1 MPNTECAK
9 IVQPV
14 EPKPQSHLSKLTLTL
29 CSNTLGVTSCDKEYA
44 SEYSILG
51 TAVTTSFASRGKTAI
66 KFLLIC
72 GIVSSLLYI
81 AADIFA
87 ANFFYPGYSY
97 TAHQVSELSAVGAPT
112 RLLWIIMTGVWTPL
126 VIAFAI
132 GVWLSA
138 GRKNLLRATSLLLV
152 AFGVI
157 GLSWVLFAPMHLRG
171 TVALATDAMHIV
183 FAGAQVLVMV
193 LFIALGSGASRTRF
207 RIYSIVT
214 IVVMLAFG
222 ALAGTAAPAIAMG
235 QPTPFFGIIER
246 VSVYLPIIWV
256 MMLAIVLL
264 GAAKKPADVRS
275 AV

>member
-1 MPNTECAK
+1 MT
-9 IVQPV
+9 IV
-14 EPKPQSHLSKLTLTL
+14 
-29 CSNTLGVTSCDKEYA
+29 YA
-44 SEYSILG
+44 S
-51 TAVTTSFASRGKTAI
+51 VKKPAI

-72 GIVSSLLYI
+72 GVVSSLVYI

-87 ANFFYPGYSY
+87 ANFLYPGYSY
-97 TAHQVSELSAVGAPT
+97 TAHQVSELSAIGAQT
-112 RLLWIIMTGVWTPL
+112 RLFWSIMTGVWTPL

-138 GRKNLLRATSLLLV
+138 GRKHFLRTTSVLLV
-152 AFGVI
+152 LFGVI

-171 TVALATDAMHIV
+171 TVALATDTMHIV
-183 FAGAQVLVMV
+183 FAGAQVLTMV
-193 LFIALGSGASRTRF
+193 LFIALGSGAGRTRF
-207 RIYSIVT
+207 RIYSIAT

-264 GAAKKPADVRS
+264 RAAERSTDVRS
-275 AV
+275 TG